1 MLKHSHAIWVDLF
14 RRFLLRDYLLLTA
27 VHGLFTDSVARF
39 IPSLD
44 HSFVLI
50 CNHLMHLFLEQLCL
64 LQAVH
69 LALVLLDL
77 VDLSL
82 VFSALASHV
91 TNVLNHRT
99 FDLVEQLECGLAV
112 DFTAS
117 DPIFNMDVLNLVAE
131 RVQ

>member
-1 MLKHSHAIWVDLF
+1 
-14 RRFLLRDYLLLTA
+14 
-27 VHGLFTDSVARF
+27 
-39 IPSLD
+39 
-44 HSFVLI
+44 
-50 CNHLMHLFLEQLCL
+50 MHLFLEQLCL
-64 LQAVH
+64 LQSVH

-77 VDLSL
+77 VDLSI